1 MRIYPGNGR
10 TFKSSF
16 VAKGAISASAQL
28 GIGRWDS
35 DGAPDSLLRTGTKV
49 TTYRGNGPGGLTG
62 SARSVTSPGLSGD
75 NWFLMAGDL
84 KGDGRQDL
92 QGRRVTTGDIH
103 RLPGPPQ
110 FGHASGTERVRQCVW
125 I

>member
-1 MRIYPGNGR
+1 MAQPSGGAMRIYPGNGR

-35 DGAPDSLLRTGTKV
+35 DGAPDSLFRNGTKV

-62 SARSVTSPGLSGD
+62 SARSVTSPSLSGY
-75 NWFLMAGDL
+75 NWFISAGAL
-84 KGDGRQDL
+84 NGDGRQDVL
-92 QGRRVTTGDIH
+92 EIGRETGGERWGKSGEI
-103 RLPGPPQ
+103 PG
-110 FGHASGTERVRQCVW
+110 
-125 I
+125 

>member
-1 MRIYPGNGR
+1 MAQPSGGAMRIYPGNGR

-35 DGAPDSLLRTGTKV
+35 DGAPDSLFRNGTKV

-62 SARSVTSPGLSGD
+62 SARSVTSPRLSGY
-75 NWFLMAGDL
+75 NWLVSAGDL
-84 KGDGRQDL
+84 NGAGRQAPL
-92 QGRRVTTGDIH
+92 GRR
-103 RLPGPPQ
+103 
-110 FGHASGTERVRQCVW
+110 RQDGLRGGREKARTCR
-125 I
+125 